1 MPLADMMCAMSIAPT
16 QTDARPARE
25 TWLLIT
31 YRWRITGGVIA
42 LVVSACVW
50 RILTDAASYQFIV
63 RLYADR
69 HFLEQTLREWS
80 WTPIIFV
87 VLQTL
92 QVVIAPIP
100 GEVTGIIGGFLF
112 GERLGLLYSVVGTT
126 LGSVAAFA
134 LGRRLGAHSMRAIVS
149 QETRERLNFIVGT
162 KGTIL
167 CLVAYLIPGFPKDA
181 ACYLFGMSPMPLW
194 RFALVSTLGRMP
206 GMLLLS
212 TQGAHVAAGRYLEI
226 LLLTAL
232 VIVAVP
238 PLYYYRTRIIG
249 WVSRPHTRT
258 RPTV

>member
-1 MPLADMMCAMSIAPT
+1 MSIAPT
-16 QTDARPARE
+16 QTGARPTRE
-25 TWLLIT
+25 TWPPRP
-31 YRWRITGGVIA
+31 YRWRITGGLIA

-50 RILTDAASYQFIV
+50 HVLTDAASYQFII
-63 RLYADR
+63 RLHVDR
-69 HFLEQTLREWS
+69 HLLEQTLREWN
-80 WTPIIFV
+80 WAPIIFV

-92 QVVIAPIP
+92 QVIIAPIP
-100 GEVTGIIGGFLF
+100 GEVTGILGGFLF

-134 LGRRLGAHSMRAIVS
+134 LGRRLGAHSMRALVS
-149 QETRERLNFIVGT
+149 QETPERLSFIVGS
-162 KGTIL
+162 KGTML
-167 CLVAYLIPGFPKDA
+167 CLIVYLIPGFPKDV

-194 RFALVSTLGRMP
+194 RFALISTLGRMP

-232 VIVAVP
+232 VIVAAP

-249 WVSRPHTRT
+249 WASRPRTRT
-258 RPTV
+258 RPTVQ

>member
-1 MPLADMMCAMSIAPT
+1 MSIAPT
-16 QTDARPARE
+16 RTGARLTRE
-25 TWLLIT
+25 TWLLST

-42 LVVSACVW
+42 LVLSACVW
-50 RILTDAASYQFIV
+50 HILTDATTYQFIV
-63 RLYADR
+63 RLHVDR
-69 HFLEQTLREWS
+69 HFLEQTVREWT
-80 WTPIIFV
+80 WAPIIFV

-92 QVVIAPIP
+92 QVVVAPIP
-100 GEVTGIIGGFLF
+100 GEVTGILGGFLF

-134 LGRRLGAHSMRAIVS
+134 LGRRLGAHSTRALVS
-149 QETRERLNFIVGT
+149 QETRERLNFIVGS
-162 KGTIL
+162 KGTML
-167 CLVAYLIPGFPKDA
+167 CLIVYLIPGFPKDA

-226 LLLTAL
+226 LLLTAI
-232 VIVAVP
+232 VIVAAP

-249 WVSRPHTRT
+249 WVSRNPLALANDREE
-258 RPTV
+258 R